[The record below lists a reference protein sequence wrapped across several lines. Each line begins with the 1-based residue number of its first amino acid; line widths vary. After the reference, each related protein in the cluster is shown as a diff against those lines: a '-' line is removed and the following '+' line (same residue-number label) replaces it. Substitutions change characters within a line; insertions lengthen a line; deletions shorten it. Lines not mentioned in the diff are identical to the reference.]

1 MKLNKA
7 RGPTQPG
14 RSNILQHVRNPQDI
28 VQSHYLQV
36 QSMFQETLAAGQHQH
51 QQQQNKNDYFL
62 GSSASETSMNDSLK
76 GVHQDPELAMMISK
90 KLLSLN

>member
-28 VQSHYLQV
+28 VQS
-36 QSMFQETLAAGQHQH
+36 QH